1 MLQTHTYFAPDT
13 QVLQEVAG
21 KLLEDWA
28 GYRIFAIEGS
38 MGAGKTTLI
47 KALCKHLDTTDNVCS
62 PTFAIINVYQTV
74 KKGLVYHFDLY
85 RLKDRKELLATG
97 ALEYFDS
104 GAWCFIEWPE
114 AAFDLLPD
122 DAVHVKIK
130 VQENGARVI
139 EVKILGEPIQQP
151 MQMQ

>member
-1 MLQTHTYFAPDT
+1 MVQSHTYLAPDT
-13 QVLQEVAG
+13 GALEEVAG
-21 KLLEDWA
+21 RILKDWA
-28 GYRIFAIEGS
+28 GYRIFAIEGP

-47 KALCKHLDTTDNVCS
+47 KALCQHLETTDNVCS

-74 KKGLVYHFDLY
+74 KEGLVYHFDLY
-85 RLKDRKELLATG
+85 RLKDRNELLATG

-122 DAVHVKIK
+122 DAVHVKIN
-130 VQENGARVI
+130 VQGNGLRVL
-139 EVKILGEPIQQP
+139 EVKILGEPTQRP
-151 MQMQ
+151 RQMQ